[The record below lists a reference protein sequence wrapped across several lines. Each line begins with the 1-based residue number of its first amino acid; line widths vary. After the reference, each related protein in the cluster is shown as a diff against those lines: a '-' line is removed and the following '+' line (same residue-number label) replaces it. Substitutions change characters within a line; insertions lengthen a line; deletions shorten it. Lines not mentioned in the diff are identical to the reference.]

1 TSKIC
6 NIFSSDLLA
15 RILDSVSFTYGNSFK
30 NEVNGMHSQDPITKL
45 TQTLQRDDGS
55 QVRIVA
61 QRGYGSGLT
70 ASLDVYVLRRD
81 SSESNWS
88 LCGKDPHPEWRKMSV
103 DEYQKFGRSEMLRYA
118 TPGEILR
125 VASAIGQPMSFLDGN
140 PAF

>member
-1 TSKIC
+1 
-6 NIFSSDLLA
+6 
-15 RILDSVSFTYGNSFK
+15 
-30 NEVNGMHSQDPITKL
+30 MHSQDPITKL
-45 TQTLQRDDGS
+45 TQTLERDDGS

>member
-1 TSKIC
+1 
-6 NIFSSDLLA
+6 
-15 RILDSVSFTYGNSFK
+15 
-30 NEVNGMHSQDPITKL
+30 MHSQDPITKL

-61 QRGYGSGLT
+61 QRGYGSWLT
-70 ASLDVYVLRRD
+70 ASLDA
-81 SSESNWS
+81 SESNWS

>member
-1 TSKIC
+1 MEAGLQPRLMCT
-6 NIFSSDLLA
+6 FS
-15 RILDSVSFTYGNSFK
+15 
-30 NEVNGMHSQDPITKL
+30 
-45 TQTLQRDDGS
+45 
-55 QVRIVA
+55 
-61 QRGYGSGLT
+61 
-70 ASLDVYVLRRD
+70 RRD